1 METIINPY
9 GLLSM
14 NLEDRVLTHACIYVH
29 SIDRDIPNNR
39 LTIHFCSY
47 PELEKVF
54 RTLSFMGVANFVE
67 YFDGEEEEGSYV
79 QYVIGID
86 EKSAE
91 VGTNY
96 VIRLQLSEL
105 HFYSKDEPHV
115 QDID

>member
-1 METIINPY
+1 MVTMINPY

-14 NLEDRVLTHACIYVH
+14 NLEDRVLSLAAIYVH
-29 SIDRDIPNNR
+29 SIDRDIPNKR
-39 LTIHFCSY
+39 LTIYFCSD

-54 RTLSFMGVANFVE
+54 RTLVFTGIENFVE

-86 EKSAE
+86 EKFAK